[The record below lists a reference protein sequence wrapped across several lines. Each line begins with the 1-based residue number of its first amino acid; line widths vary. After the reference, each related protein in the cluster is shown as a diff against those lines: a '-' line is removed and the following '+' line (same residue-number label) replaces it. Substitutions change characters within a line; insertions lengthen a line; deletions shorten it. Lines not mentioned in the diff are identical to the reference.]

1 MHMKYIIKKV
11 IFMIITL
18 VVVSLC
24 VFLAFSIIPGDPA
37 LKKLGTEASPELIAQ
52 TREQMGLND
61 PVIVRYFRWF
71 GAFLQGDMG
80 KSYNYSVPVAGMI
93 LNKIPITLT
102 MAIMSFLL
110 TIVVSIPLG
119 IITAKHEGGM
129 LDRVVTVINQ
139 IIMAVPPFFSGILIT
154 FIFGMVLKL
163 FKPGGFISYSED
175 FAGFV
180 GYLIFPSIAVSL
192 PKIAMTVKM
201 LRGSVIDEAK
211 KDYTRTAYSRGNDT
225 NGVLYRHVLKNALI
239 PVITFLGM
247 LLADMIAGSIVIE
260 QVFGIPGIS
269 RILLTSISNRDYPVV
284 EAIIMG
290 IAMIVIVTN
299 LLVDIIYRIVD
310 PRIGIEE

>member
-1 MHMKYIIKKV
+1 MKYIIKKV
-11 IFMIITL
+11 ISMIITL

-61 PVIVRYFRWF
+61 PVIIRYFRWF
-71 GAFLQGDMG
+71 AAFLQGDMG

-110 TIVVSIPLG
+110 TIVVSIPMG
-119 IITAKHEGGM
+119 IITAKHEGGI
-129 LDRVVTVINQ
+129 LDRVVTVVNQ
-139 IIMAVPPFFSGILIT
+139 VIMAVPPFFSGILIT
-154 FIFGMVLKL
+154 FIFGMIFKL

-180 GYLIFPSIAVSL
+180 GYLIFPSIAVAL

-211 KDYTRTAYSRGNDT
+211 KDYTRTAYSRGNNT

>member
-1 MHMKYIIKKV
+1 MKYIIKKV
-11 IFMIITL
+11 ISMIITL

-180 GYLIFPSIAVSL
+180 GYLVFPSIAVSL

-310 PRIGIEE
+310 PSIGIEE

>member
-11 IFMIITL
+11 ISMIITL

-61 PVIVRYFRWF
+61 PVIVRYFIWF

>member
-1 MHMKYIIKKV
+1 MKYIIKKV
-11 IFMIITL
+11 ISMIITL

-71 GAFLQGDMG
+71 AAFLHGDMG
-80 KSYNYSVPVAGMI
+80 KSYNYSIPVAGMI

-110 TIVVSIPLG
+110 TIVVSIPMG
-119 IITAKHEGGM
+119 IITAKHEGGV

-154 FIFGMVLKL
+154 FIFGMVFKL
-163 FKPGGFISYSED
+163 FTPGGFVSYTD
-175 FAGFV
+175 NFAGFV
-180 GYLIFPSIAVSL
+180 GYLIFPSIAVAL

-211 KDYTRTAYSRGNDT
+211 KDYTRTAYSRGNNT

-247 LLADMIAGSIVIE
+247 LLADMVAGSIVIE

>member
-1 MHMKYIIKKV
+1 MKYIIKKV
-11 IFMIITL
+11 ISMIITL

-71 GAFLQGDMG
+71 AAFLHGDMG

-110 TIVVSIPLG
+110 TIVVSIPMG
-119 IITAKHEGGM
+119 IITAKHEGGV

-154 FIFGMVLKL
+154 FIFGMVFKL
-163 FKPGGFISYSED
+163 FTPGGFVSYTD
-175 FAGFV
+175 NFAGFV
-180 GYLIFPSIAVSL
+180 GYLIFPSIAVAL

-211 KDYTRTAYSRGNDT
+211 KDYTRTAYSRGNNT

-247 LLADMIAGSIVIE
+247 LLADMVAGSIVIE

>member
-11 IFMIITL
+11 ISMIITI

-71 GAFLQGDMG
+71 AAFLHGDMG

-93 LNKIPITLT
+93 LNKISITLT

-110 TIVVSIPLG
+110 TIVVSIPMG
-119 IITAKHEGGM
+119 IITAKHEGGA

-154 FIFGMVLKL
+154 FIFGMVFKL
-163 FKPGGFISYSED
+163 FTPGGFVSYTD
-175 FAGFV
+175 NFAGFV
-180 GYLIFPSIAVSL
+180 GYLIFPSIAVAL

-211 KDYTRTAYSRGNDT
+211 KDYTRTAYSRGNNT

-247 LLADMIAGSIVIE
+247 LLADMVAGSIVIE

>member
-1 MHMKYIIKKV
+1 MKYIIKKV
-11 IFMIITL
+11 ISMIITL

-110 TIVVSIPLG
+110 TIVVSIPMG
-119 IITAKHEGGM
+119 IITAKHEGGI
-129 LDRVVTVINQ
+129 LDRIVTVVNQ
-139 IIMAVPPFFSGILIT
+139 VIMAVPPFFSGILIT
-154 FIFGMVLKL
+154 FIFGMIFKL

-175 FAGFV
+175 FAGIV
-180 GYLIFPSIAVSL
+180 GYLIFPSIAVAL

-211 KDYTRTAYSRGNDT
+211 KDYTRTAYSRGNNT

>member
-1 MHMKYIIKKV
+1 MKYIIKK
-11 IFMIITL
+11 IISMIITL

-24 VFLAFSIIPGDPA
+24 VFLAFNIIPGDPA
-37 LKKLGTEASPELIAQ
+37 LRMLGTEASPELIAQ

-61 PVIVRYFRWF
+61 PVIIRYFRWF
-71 GAFLQGDMG
+71 IAFLHGDMG

-93 LNKIPITLT
+93 MNKIPITLT

-119 IITAKHEGGM
+119 IITAKHEGGV

-163 FKPGGFISYSED
+163 FKPGGFVSYSDD

-180 GYLIFPSIAVSL
+180 GYLVFPSIAVAL

-201 LRGSVIDEAK
+201 LRGSVIDEAQ
-211 KDYTRTAYSRGNDT
+211 KDYTRTAYSRGNNT

-247 LLADMIAGSIVIE
+247 ILADMIAGSIVIE

-290 IAMIVIVTN
+290 IAMIVIMTN

>member
-11 IFMIITL
+11 ISMIITL

-110 TIVVSIPLG
+110 TIVVSIPMG
-119 IITAKHEGGM
+119 IITAKHEGGI
-129 LDRVVTVINQ
+129 LDRVVTVVNQ
-139 IIMAVPPFFSGILIT
+139 VIMAVPPFFSGILIT
-154 FIFGMVLKL
+154 FIFGMIFKL

-180 GYLIFPSIAVSL
+180 GYLIFPSIAVAF

-211 KDYTRTAYSRGNDT
+211 KDYTRTAYSRGNNT

>member
-11 IFMIITL
+11 ISMIITL

-180 GYLIFPSIAVSL
+180 GYLVFPSIAVSL

-299 LLVDIIYRIVD
+299 RLVDIIYRMVD

>member
-1 MHMKYIIKKV
+1 MKYIIKKV
-11 IFMIITL
+11 ISMIITL

-71 GAFLQGDMG
+71 AAFLHGDMG

-110 TIVVSIPLG
+110 TIVVSIPMG
-119 IITAKHEGGM
+119 IITAKHEGGV

-154 FIFGMVLKL
+154 FIFGMVFKL
-163 FKPGGFISYSED
+163 FTPGGFVSYTD
-175 FAGFV
+175 NFAGFV
-180 GYLIFPSIAVSL
+180 GYLIFPSIAVAL

-211 KDYTRTAYSRGNDT
+211 KDYTRTAYSRGNNT

-247 LLADMIAGSIVIE
+247 LLADMVAGSIVIE
-260 QVFGIPGIS
+260 QVFSIPGIS
-269 RILLTSISNRDYPVV
+269 RIPGTGITGRCTS
-284 EAIIMG
+284 M
-290 IAMIVIVTN
+290 
-299 LLVDIIYRIVD
+299 
-310 PRIGIEE
+310 

>member
-1 MHMKYIIKKV
+1 MKYIIKKV
-11 IFMIITL
+11 ISMIITL

-239 PVITFLGM
+239 PVITFLSM

>member
-1 MHMKYIIKKV
+1 MKYIIKKV
-11 IFMIITL
+11 ISMIITL

-290 IAMIVIVTN
+290 IAMLVIVTN

>member
-1 MHMKYIIKKV
+1 MKYIIKKV
-11 IFMIITL
+11 ISMIITL

-37 LKKLGTEASPELIAQ
+37 LKKLGTEASPELIVQ

-110 TIVVSIPLG
+110 TIVVSIPMG
-119 IITAKHEGGM
+119 IITAKHEGGV
-129 LDRVVTVINQ
+129 LDRVVTVVNQ
-139 IIMAVPPFFSGILIT
+139 VIMAVPPFFSGILIT
-154 FIFGMVLKL
+154 FIFGMIFKL

-180 GYLIFPSIAVSL
+180 GYLIFPSIAVAL

-211 KDYTRTAYSRGNDT
+211 KDYTRTAYSRGNNT

>member
-1 MHMKYIIKKV
+1 MKYIIKKV
-11 IFMIITL
+11 ISMIITL

-154 FIFGMVLKL
+154 FIFGMVLKF

>member
-1 MHMKYIIKKV
+1 MKYIIKKV
-11 IFMIITL
+11 ISMIITL

-154 FIFGMVLKL
+154 FIFGMIFKL

-180 GYLIFPSIAVSL
+180 GYLIFPSIAVAL

-211 KDYTRTAYSRGNDT
+211 KDYTRTAYSRGNNT